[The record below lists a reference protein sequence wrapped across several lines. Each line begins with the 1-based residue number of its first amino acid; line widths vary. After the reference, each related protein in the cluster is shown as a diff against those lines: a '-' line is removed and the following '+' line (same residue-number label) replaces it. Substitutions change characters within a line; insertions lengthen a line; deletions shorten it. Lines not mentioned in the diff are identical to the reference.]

1 MNFAEHIEKMMRQT
15 LGVDE
20 DEAVDEEE
28 EVILITIH
36 IYLARDTFFT
46 S

>member
-28 EVILITIH
+28 EVICSLLYIY
-36 IYLARDTFFT
+36 IYLYLFSA
-46 S
+46 